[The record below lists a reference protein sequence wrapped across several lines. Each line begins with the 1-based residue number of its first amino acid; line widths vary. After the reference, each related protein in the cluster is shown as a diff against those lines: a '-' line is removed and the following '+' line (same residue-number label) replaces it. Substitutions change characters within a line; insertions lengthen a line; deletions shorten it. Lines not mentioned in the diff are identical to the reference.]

1 MTEKT
6 YGLINGL
13 DSYTGQD
20 LAQIARDTFGAT
32 DSITPE
38 QLALMMDYLVPSS
51 YLIRNH
57 RIKNGKQKFTF
68 SVPNY
73 GDNIPS
79 KSFSHRPWQKN
90 IVNDISNDLVV
101 IKSRQLGLSEL
112 NVAFMLWWADT
123 HSKFGVNCLYT
134 FPKTKWGF

>member
-1 MTEKT
+1 MTEKI
-6 YGLINGL
+6 YGLIDGL

-20 LAQIARDTFGAT
+20 LAQIARDTFGVT

-79 KSFSHRPWQKN
+79 KAFSHRP
-90 IVNDISNDLVV
+90 
-101 IKSRQLGLSEL
+101 
-112 NVAFMLWWADT
+112 
-123 HSKFGVNCLYT
+123 
-134 FPKTKWGF
+134 